1 MKTWKN
7 RLECQIQIKFGHE
20 ETQPCADCLKCLSVV
35 PVKVP
40 RAYFRIVDNDNSNRH
55 NSDNG
60 DHGESSE
67 IIHHYLRAP
76 GAHILFAEYVNVQAF
91 IRINIVVNL
100 HITNILWFSSH
111 SS

>member
-20 ETQPCADCLKCLSVV
+20 LTQPCAYCLKCLSVV
-35 PVKVP
+35 TVKVP
-40 RAYFRIVDNDNSNRH
+40 RANFRIVDNDNSNRH

-67 IIHHYLRAP
+67 IIHHYLQAP
-76 GAHILFAEYVNVQAF
+76 GAHILLAEYVNVQVF

-100 HITNILWFSSH
+100 HITYYQHIVV
-111 SS
+111 